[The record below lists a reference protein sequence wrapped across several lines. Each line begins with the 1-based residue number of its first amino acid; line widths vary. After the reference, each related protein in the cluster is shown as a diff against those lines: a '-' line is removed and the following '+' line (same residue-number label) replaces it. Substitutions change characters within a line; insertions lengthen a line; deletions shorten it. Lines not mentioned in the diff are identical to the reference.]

1 MTIFNSINT
10 NEKLFK
16 EWIQSGIISCS
27 VLFHWEIYARY
38 DALKKMGNSE
48 VMTRFRIAEQ
58 YKMNESTV
66 FRIVKKME
74 SDVSTNN

>member
-1 MTIFNSINT
+1 MMLFNYINENINRVKNDIKLGIMPCSI
-10 NEKLFK
+10 
-16 EWIQSGIISCS
+16 
-27 VLFHWEIYARY
+27 LFHWEIYARY

-48 VMTRFRIAEQ
+48 AMTRFRIAEQ